1 MKFIKKFNESVE
13 DTKNWIYNVMDTCKD
28 IMIELEDIGMET
40 EVEKSLQPDKSILIE
55 CLIKS
60 NKRWKKDVILD
71 SKRRLVYYMESEGFE
86 LIREVDDI
94 FKIEYIIS
102 FKKSDIDNDYISHL
116 RYLKR
121 YNIKENFENKFTQEE
136 IEWLEDSLL
145 ELTDDN
151 FICQVSNFDV
161 WGNYGLKIVI
171 QSDKVGKLLPIQ
183 VGDNLLTIDSY
194 LRERGWLGYDS
205 YNWDNPDSPYR
216 GITKVK
222 SSLKGIENKYENELS
237 DFIKMLGRFTVN
249 APFDEI
255 SVYYFKMK

>member
-28 IMIELEDIGMET
+28 IMIELEDNGMET
-40 EVEKSLQPDKSILIE
+40 EVKRSLQPDKSVIIE
-55 CLIKS
+55 CIIKS
-60 NKRWKKDVILD
+60 NKRWKKDGLLD
-71 SKRRLVYYMESEGFE
+71 SKNRLVDYMELVGFE
-86 LIREVDDI
+86 LVDSQW
-94 FKIEYIIS
+94 FSSGYQYKIS
-102 FKKSDIDNDYISHL
+102 FKKSDIDNDYIAHL
-116 RYLKR
+116 RYLKK
-121 YNIKENFENKFTQEE
+121 YNIKESFENKHTTEE
-136 IEWLEDSLL
+136 IEWIEDSLL

-151 FICQVSNFDV
+151 FICKVSNFDV
-161 WGNYGLKIVI
+161 WGNYGLKVVI

-222 SSLKGIENKYENELS
+222 ASLKGIENKYENELS

>member
-13 DTKNWIYNVMDTCKD
+13 DTKNWIYNIMDTCKD
-28 IMIELEDIGMET
+28 IMIDLEDIGMET

-121 YNIKENFENKFTQEE
+121 YNIKENFENKYTTQEE
-136 IEWLEDSLL
+136 IEWIEDSLL

-151 FICQVSNFDV
+151 FIC
-161 WGNYGLKIVI
+161 
-171 QSDKVGKLLPIQ
+171 KV
-183 VGDNLLTIDSY
+183 
-194 LRERGWLGYDS
+194 
-205 YNWDNPDSPYR
+205 
-216 GITKVK
+216 
-222 SSLKGIENKYENELS
+222 SSLTNNIGLTNYKGY
-237 DFIKMLGRFTVN
+237 
-249 APFDEI
+249 
-255 SVYYFKMK
+255 VYYRKNENSATSVFNIKKSINGLESLDIISNEINATNKNIIKYVKFMQY